1 LKVVVSWKVI
11 TYEVKED
18 GLFLAFVEI
27 DGGQVF
33 DLTVQQLVVGG
44 ICPCPDRIICPS
56 SSQP

>member
-1 LKVVVSWKVI
+1 MKVVVSWKVI

-44 ICPCPDRIICPS
+44 ICPCPD
-56 SSQP
+56 